1 MPKLTL
7 RSAIPAFG
15 ILIAIGGCAESST
28 GPVDPAAVRAVVPA
42 DAAKPATPESR
53 PRFAYTAVGG

>member
-15 ILIAIGGCAESST
+15 ILIAIGGCAESPT
-28 GPVDPAAVRAVVPA
+28 GPAEPNAAVVPA
-42 DAAKPATPESR
+42 GATARPAPESA
-53 PRFAYTAVGG
+53 PRFGAYTAVGG